1 MREIFLGGYAWAERY
16 SVIFFGLAVVVPIV
30 GTWAAIIGKG
40 GRTDRDGRV
49 YANVLILVAVAQFVL
64 TMVVGF
70 VGIVFLDR
78 SIWDTDIL
86 LIVAPWVWLLL
97 SVGGLRQVF
106 PLSELATWRSVV
118 EVFQF
123 FAVCAALVWIFS
135 MFRGWG
141 IWFIGSLAELLI
153 VMALAILLIR
163 RLFHRAF
170 QSPS

>member
-1 MREIFLGGYAWAERY
+1 MREIVLGGYAWAERY

-86 LIVAPWVWLLL
+86 LIVGHGYGCSSRSADSGRSFHCRSWPRGGRWSRSFSSSRYAPHWSGSSPCSGVGAYGS
-97 SVGGLRQVF
+97 SV
-106 PLSELATWRSVV
+106 A
-118 EVFQF
+118 
-123 FAVCAALVWIFS
+123 
-135 MFRGWG
+135 
-141 IWFIGSLAELLI
+141 
-153 VMALAILLIR
+153 
-163 RLFHRAF
+163 
-170 QSPS
+170 SPSS